1 VTEPASESAVTDVPR
16 VRPRTDQ
23 DLEACVELARVV
35 QELDGYPP
43 YFPPDVRGFLRAFL
57 TPPGDILQAWVA
69 EDVGEIVGHVALHRR
84 STDPVLALASEALQQ
99 PVEKL
104 GVVARLFV
112 SPAAR
117 HRGVGEMLLDVAS
130 GEAVG
135 RGLFPILDVVTQFHD
150 AIRLYERRG
159 WIRAGQIT
167 VRFEEEG
174 FSLDEAVY
182 LGPARPPS
190 TLTPT
195 NSLKPT

>member
-1 VTEPASESAVTDVPR
+1 VVPT

-43 YFPPDVRGFLRAFL
+43 YFPPDVRGFLGAFL
-57 TPPGDILQAWVA
+57 TPPGDVLQAWVA
-69 EDVGEIVGHVALHRR
+69 EDFGQIVGHVALHRR
-84 STDPVLALASEALQQ
+84 STDPVLALASETLGQ
-99 PVEKL
+99 PTEKL

-112 SPAAR
+112 SPTAR
-117 HRGVGEMLLDVAS
+117 HRGV
-130 GEAVG
+130 
-135 RGLFPILDVVTQFHD
+135 GLFPILDVVTQFHD

-159 WIRAGQIT
+159 WIRAGQVT

-174 FSLDEAVY
+174 FSLDEVVY
-182 LGPARPPS
+182 LGPVPPQS
-190 TLTPT
+190 TFTRT